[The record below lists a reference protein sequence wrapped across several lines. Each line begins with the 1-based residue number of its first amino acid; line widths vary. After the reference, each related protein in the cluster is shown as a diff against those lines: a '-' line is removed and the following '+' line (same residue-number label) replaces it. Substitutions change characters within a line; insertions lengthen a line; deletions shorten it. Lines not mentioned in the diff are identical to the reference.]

1 MVVPTTTVMALN
13 ATSGRLTTH
22 LLPTALTKGQ
32 ARGMRGLD
40 LLLPERNTMK
50 VESSINNL
58 TTFGRILD

>member
-13 ATSGRLTTH
+13 ATSGRPTTH
-22 LLPTALTKGQ
+22 LLLTALTKGQ

-40 LLLPERNTMK
+40 VLLPQRNTLK
-50 VESSINNL
+50 VESPVNNL